1 MHVVL
6 PPFGWYSPGRQC
18 EQAVLG
24 VLSLPVN
31 SPGPHVLHWLFP
43 TSFWYC
49 PLKQF
54 EHALAPAPETVPA
67 AQSPHGFDAA
77 ATDVEYLPDAQSA
90 HSALPADT
98 LYLPAPHD
106 VHVPPFSPV
115 VPALQ

>member
-24 VLSLPVN
+24 LLSLPVN

-67 AQSPHGFDAA
+67 AQSPHGSDAA
-77 ATDVEYLPDAQSA
+77 ATAVEDFPAVHAVQ
-90 HSALPADT
+90 SALPGEI
-98 LYLPAPHD
+98 LYLPTPQP
-106 VHVPPFSPV
+106 VHVPPFGPV
-115 VPALQ
+115 